1 MSWFNTVEFY
11 VVAGTVAAAVVALA
25 ALPQRR
31 GPAVQ
36 HLLAGDLADT
46 GSPDAALLAQI
57 DSRGRLLLT
66 RTGLSGIHVAGAV
79 SLAVTVTGF
88 DIKIEERLTPGPAD
102 SATADT
108 ACFTLDFLG
117 AERYHISYNSEDSGL
132 FAAFT
137 IPVRPGIRIIRPLH

>member
-46 GSPDAALLAQI
+46 GNPAPALLAQV
-57 DSRGRLLLT
+57 DDRGRLLLT
-66 RTGLSGIHVAGAV
+66 RTGLGGIHAAGAV

-88 DIKIEERLTPGPAD
+88 DIKIEERLTPGQAD
-102 SATADT
+102 SAPVDT

-117 AERYHISYNSEDSGL
+117 AERYHISYNSDDAGL

-137 IPVRPGIRIIRPLH
+137 ITVRPGIHLTRPLR

>member
-1 MSWFNTVEFY
+1 MAWFNTVEFY
-11 VVAGTVAAAVVALA
+11 VVAGTLAAAVVALA

-46 GSPDAALLAQI
+46 GNPAPQLLAQV
-57 DSRGRLLLT
+57 DERGRLLLT
-66 RTGLSGIHVAGAV
+66 RTGLAGIHAGGAV
-79 SLAVTVTGF
+79 SLALTITGF
-88 DIKIEERLTPGPAD
+88 DIKIEERLTPGPA
-102 SATADT
+102 AGAPVDT

-117 AERYHISYNSEDSGL
+117 AERYHISYNSDDAGL

-137 IPVRPGIRIIRPLH
+137 LPIRPGIRHTRPLR